1 MKDDERELLDGL
13 NTKQL
18 VEKIKDGTIDAGD
31 LDRVFY
37 RAHRV
42 TVEHALRI
50 LPGTIDYIMK
60 QSMVLKKLSEE
71 FYRNN
76 SDLVNEKGLVAQLVE
91 KVEADNPGL
100 GYDKVLDQVE
110 KLAKR
115 RMGELKELKKHT
127 KGVKKGK
134 FDLDDLDTRLGEL

>member
-1 MKDDERELLDGL
+1 MVDEREKLEGL
-13 NTKQL
+13 NTKEL
-18 VEKIKDGTIDAGD
+18 VEKIKDGTIEAGD
-31 LDRVFY
+31 LDRIFF

-50 LPGTIDYIMK
+50 LPGSLDYIMK
-60 QSMVLKKLSEE
+60 QAMTLKNLSKE
-71 FYRNN
+71 FYDRN

-91 KVEADNPGL
+91 KVESDNPGL
-100 GYDKVLDQVE
+100 PYDKVLDQVE
-110 KLAKR
+110 KIAKR
-115 RMGELKELKKHT
+115 RMGDLKDLKKHT